1 MSNGWT
7 PLDGIRGILALAVL
21 GLHIPLKNEFTRH
34 IKKGIGVIIEPVDV
48 FLLLS
53 GLACGRG
60 YANKPWSIRAIVLFY
75 QRRLRRIL
83 PVYLFAIS
91 IMRIFDHQTNVSKY
105 LSPVLYVRPQT
116 YVIIGSKYSDNVNLE
131 FISRE
136 IVSHI
141 TCIGQIAGNF

>member
-1 MSNGWT
+1 MSQGWS

-21 GLHIPLKNEFTRH
+21 GIHIPLKNEFTRRV
-34 IKKGIGVIIEPVDV
+34 KNGIGVIIGPVDV

-75 QRRLRRIL
+75 QKRLRRIL

-91 IMRIFDHQTNVSKY
+91 IMRVFDHQTNVSKY
-105 LSPVLYVRPQT
+105 LSPVLYVSP
-116 YVIIGSKYSDNVNLE
+116 ILDNR
-131 FISRE
+131 I
-136 IVSHI
+136 
-141 TCIGQIAGNF
+141 

>member
-1 MSNGWT
+1 MIICLFYAVENNLIFSFIEVVRNTNKMSQGWT

-21 GLHIPLKNEFTRH
+21 GIHIPLKNEFTRNV
-34 IKKGIGVIIEPVDV
+34 KNGIGVIIGPVDV

-75 QRRLRRIL
+75 QKRLRRIL

-105 LSPVLYVRPQT
+105 LSPVLYVSP
-116 YVIIGSKYSDNVNLE
+116 ICDNRV
-131 FISRE
+131 
-136 IVSHI
+136 
-141 TCIGQIAGNF
+141 

>member
-1 MSNGWT
+1 MIICLFYAVENNLIFSFIEVVRNTNKMSQGWT

-21 GLHIPLKNEFTRH
+21 GIHIPLKNEFTRH
-34 IKKGIGVIIEPVDV
+34 VKNGIGVIIGPVDV

-75 QRRLRRIL
+75 QKRLRRIL

-105 LSPVLYVRPQT
+105 LSPVLYVR
-116 YVIIGSKYSDNVNLE
+116 ICDNR
-131 FISRE
+131 I
-136 IVSHI
+136 
-141 TCIGQIAGNF
+141 

>member
-21 GLHIPLKNEFTRH
+21 GIHIPLKNEFTRH

-105 LSPVLYVRPQT
+105 LSPVEYLYLV
-116 YVIIGSKYSDNVNLE
+116 IGSKYSDYVILG

-141 TCIGQIAGNF
+141 TCICQIAGNF

>member
-1 MSNGWT
+1 MSQGWT

-21 GLHIPLKNEFTRH
+21 GIHIPLKNEFTRH
-34 IKKGIGVIIEPVDV
+34 VKNGIGVIIGPVDV

-75 QRRLRRIL
+75 QKRLRRIL

-105 LSPVLYVRPQT
+105 LSFVTLCQPL
-116 YVIIGSKYSDNVNLE
+116 IGSRYSDYMNLK

-141 TCIGQIAGNF
+141 TCIGQIAGNL

>member
-1 MSNGWT
+1 MSKGWT

-21 GLHIPLKNEFTRH
+21 GIHIPLKNEFTRH
-34 IKKGIGVIIEPVDV
+34 VKNGIGVIIGPVDV
-48 FLLLS
+48 FLILS
-53 GLACGRG
+53 GFACGRG

-75 QRRLRRIL
+75 QKRLRRIL

-105 LSPVLYVRPQT
+105 LSFVTLCLLT
-116 YVIIGSKYSDNVNLE
+116 IGSKYSDYLNLE

-141 TCIGQIAGNF
+141 TCICQIVGNF

>member
-1 MSNGWT
+1 MDNLTIGKSLISSNYLLRMMSFWASWLLLCISYCFLVLLT
-7 PLDGIRGILALAVL
+7 FWGILALAVL

-75 QRRLRRIL
+75 QKRLRRIL

-105 LSPVLYVRPQT
+105 LSPVEYFL
-116 YVIIGSKYSDNVNLE
+116 
-131 FISRE
+131 
-136 IVSHI
+136 
-141 TCIGQIAGNF
+141 CICYIW

>member
-1 MSNGWT
+1 MSKGWT

-21 GLHIPLKNEFTRH
+21 GIHIPLKNEFTRH
-34 IKKGIGVIIEPVDV
+34 VKNGIAVIIGPVDV
-48 FLLLS
+48 FLILS
-53 GLACGRG
+53 GFACGRG

-75 QRRLRRIL
+75 QKRLRRIL

-105 LSPVLYVRPQT
+105 LSFVTLCLLT
-116 YVIIGSKYSDNVNLE
+116 IGSKYSDYLNLE

-141 TCIGQIAGNF
+141 TCICQIVGNF